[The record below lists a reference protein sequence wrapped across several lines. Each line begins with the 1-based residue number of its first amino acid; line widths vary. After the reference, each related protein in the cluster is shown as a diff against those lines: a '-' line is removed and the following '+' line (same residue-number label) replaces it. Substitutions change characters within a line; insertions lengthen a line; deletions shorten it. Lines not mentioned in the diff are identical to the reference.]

1 MEAQFDQTR
10 LNSTLERYILSLES
24 EVWPRAINKK
34 GLFVSLGAAKR
45 NPKNTYESLVAEL
58 MRPVNA
64 RSVSGSYERTK
75 EVPVGFVIAAKRASS
90 NWTSSNYSRQKAGK
104 KELRLTVTRW
114 RKAMAK
120 KFKSMLGGRKRS
132 LKFLDAGWF
141 SVVRLLGPEIGGK
154 YDRSGGAALRGSLKG
169 DMVPAKKGSLVVTI
183 INTAKAKSENRG
195 GFDRIAGP
203 PLVAAINA
211 EMESME
217 KFMNGEMAPAT
228 NTFNRA
234 QS

>member
-10 LNSTLERYILSLES
+10 LNSTLEKYIRTLEP
-24 EVWPRAINKK
+24 EVWPRAMNKK

-45 NPKNTYESLVAEL
+45 NPKRTYESLVSEL

-64 RSVSGSYERTK
+64 KSEDGRSK
-75 EVPVGFVIAAKRASS
+75 PVPIGFVIASKRASRGWAKS
-90 NWTSSNYSRQKAGK
+90 QASRSAAGK
-104 KELRLTVTRW
+104 KSLRLTARRW
-114 RKAMAK
+114 QRAMAQ

-169 DMVPAKKGSLVVTI
+169 DIIPARSGSLVVTI

-195 GFDRIAGP
+195 GFERIAGP
-203 PLVAAINA
+203 PLIAAVNA
-211 EMESME
+211 EMDSME
-217 KFMNGEMAPAT
+217 AFMRGEMAPAT